1 MAISYTA
8 GETKARP
15 GVYQRYSRTGSDPV
29 PGALNGICAI
39 PLQSDWGPLA
49 KVTKV
54 TSVNELREIFGDGDY
69 SATNTVLAAEMMFN
83 GGANTVYVYRM
94 GNDGTAASIQLEKA
108 TATPDVKLTALY
120 PGTYALAVSLAES
133 VSAED
138 VKVLNVYHG
147 TKLVETFEFDGSG
160 TSDGKNLVAAIEEH
174 GSAYIAASLVGDGSG
189 ALDSVDVSDGALTGG
204 ANPTVDNDEYSA
216 AFHALEPFYYNCI
229 ALDVDDDSSIS
240 KSLLLS
246 TYIQNAYDGGK
257 HCIGVV
263 GEKSSVALETRM
275 THAKAFNS
283 MQIVYLGNGYST
295 AAETYEG
302 ALAICYTAG
311 MIAATPANESIVHS
325 VISGGIEPTETLTN
339 AQYSDAIL
347 SGMLLFSL
355 SSAGQVWYDSGINTL
370 ITTATNQDEG
380 WKKIKRVKVRFELF
394 NRIDRALE
402 PKVGKVACDADGVGD
417 VIQTAQRVI
426 DTMASPSENKL
437 APGGT
442 FTVDPDLGYGGDSAW
457 FIIQVDDLDMLEK
470 IYLHYKFRY
479 QPE

>member
-94 GNDGTAASIQLEKA
+94 GNAGTAASIQLEKA

-160 TSDGKNLVAAIEEH
+160 TSDGKNLVAAIEEL
-174 GSAYIAASLVGDGSG
+174 SLI
-189 ALDSVDVSDGALTGG
+189 
-204 ANPTVDNDEYSA
+204 
-216 AFHALEPFYYNCI
+216 HI
-229 ALDVDDDSSIS
+229 
-240 KSLLLS
+240 
-246 TYIQNAYDGGK
+246 
-257 HCIGVV
+257 
-263 GEKSSVALETRM
+263 
-275 THAKAFNS
+275 
-283 MQIVYLGNGYST
+283 
-295 AAETYEG
+295 
-302 ALAICYTAG
+302 
-311 MIAATPANESIVHS
+311 
-325 VISGGIEPTETLTN
+325 
-339 AQYSDAIL
+339 
-347 SGMLLFSL
+347 
-355 SSAGQVWYDSGINTL
+355 
-370 ITTATNQDEG
+370 
-380 WKKIKRVKVRFELF
+380 
-394 NRIDRALE
+394 
-402 PKVGKVACDADGVGD
+402 
-417 VIQTAQRVI
+417 
-426 DTMASPSENKL
+426 
-437 APGGT
+437 
-442 FTVDPDLGYGGDSAW
+442 
-457 FIIQVDDLDMLEK
+457 
-470 IYLHYKFRY
+470 
-479 QPE
+479 

>member
-1 MAISYTA
+1 M
-8 GETKARP
+8 
-15 GVYQRYSRTGSDPV
+15 
-29 PGALNGICAI
+29 
-39 PLQSDWGPLA
+39 
-49 KVTKV
+49 
-54 TSVNELREIFGDGDY
+54 
-69 SATNTVLAAEMMFN
+69 
-83 GGANTVYVYRM
+83 
-94 GNDGTAASIQLEKA
+94 
-108 TATPDVKLTALY
+108 
-120 PGTYALAVSLAES
+120 
-133 VSAED
+133 
-138 VKVLNVYHG
+138 
-147 TKLVETFEFDGSG
+147 
-160 TSDGKNLVAAIEEH
+160 
-174 GSAYIAASLVGDGSG
+174 
-189 ALDSVDVSDGALTGG
+189 
-204 ANPTVDNDEYSA
+204 
-216 AFHALEPFYYNCI
+216 
-229 ALDVDDDSSIS
+229 DDDSSIS

-355 SSAGQVWYDSGINTL
+355 SSAGQVWYDSGVNTL

-402 PKVGKVACDADGVGD
+402 PKVGKVVCDADGVGD

-457 FIIQVDDLDMLEK
+457 FIIAVDDLDMLEK